1 MHQRP
6 KFEEVYLIHED
17 AGYTKEYLDLECTE
31 EMADVPDIS
40 FWDYDGPYIKRAV
53 IVDDLELTSAHKERM
68 KNLAI
73 MFRYASTHRG
83 LTIYFSHQSFFDV
96 MTLIK
101 KMASV
106 YVIWKPR
113 AYSEV
118 HMIENR
124 CGLKKDTLKELFNTI
139 ATGHR
144 DSITVDLSE
153 NSPAKLLLNIWQ
165 PIKHN
170 ISDSDSD

>member
-1 MHQRP
+1 
-6 KFEEVYLIHED
+6 
-17 AGYTKEYLDLECTE
+17 
-31 EMADVPDIS
+31 
-40 FWDYDGPYIKRAV
+40 
-53 IVDDLELTSAHKERM
+53 
-68 KNLAI
+68 
-73 MFRYASTHRG
+73 
-83 LTIYFSHQSFFDV
+83 
-96 MTLIK
+96 
-101 KMASV
+101 MASV

-153 NSPAKLLLNIWQ
+153 NSPAKLRLNIWQ

-170 ISDSDSD
+170 SSDSDSE